1 MAATQHAQQL
11 KNDSQTYLTTALFQL
26 LATKEL
32 QQITVTELVKRA
44 GVSRMAFYRN
54 YQTLDDLLLAYF
66 EPQMTRLFDLIMRPV
81 PTNVKMD
88 QLATYF
94 DQFSAMLTLATKRH
108 YEYLIQQL
116 FNENMARY
124 YQNQVTPLHLS
135 VQQAQYWTTFMS
147 NGVYGIWRTWLL
159 NRDTATL
166 TEIHDLLALFQ
177 NATAQALGSATS
189 SDNGFGAFTKKDHSN
204 E

>member
-32 QQITVTELVKRA
+32 QQITITELVKRA

-66 EPQMTRLFDLIMRPV
+66 EPQMNQLFDLIMQPV
-81 PTNVKMD
+81 PTHTKID
-88 QLATYF
+88 QLTSYF
-94 DQFSAMLTLATKRH
+94 DQFSAMLTLAAKRH

-124 YQNQVTPLHLS
+124 YQNQVTQLQLS
-135 VQQAQYWTTFMS
+135 PQQAQYWTTFMS

-159 NRDTATL
+159 NRDSATL

-177 NATAQALGSATS
+177 NATAQALAQ
-189 SDNGFGAFTKKDHSN
+189 A
-204 E
+204 

>member
-1 MAATQHAQQL
+1 MAATQHAQNL

-32 QQITVTELVKRA
+32 HQITVTELVKRA

-66 EPQMTRLFDLIMRPV
+66 EPKMTQLFDVIMQPV
-81 PTNVKMD
+81 PTSAKMD
-88 QLATYF
+88 QLTAYF
-94 DQFSAMLTLATKRH
+94 DQFSAMLTLAAKRH
-108 YEYLIQQL
+108 YEDLIRQL
-116 FNENMARY
+116 FNQNMARY
-124 YQNQVTPLHLS
+124 YQNQVAQLHLS
-135 VQQAQYWTTFMS
+135 PQQAQYWTTFMS

-159 NRDTATL
+159 DRDSATL

-177 NATAQALGSATS
+177 NATAQALTQA
-189 SDNGFGAFTKKDHSN
+189 
-204 E
+204 